1 MKDAERYPGGKLTV
15 TAKVL
20 RSLGHDIGES
30 IVEGPEGLLN
40 LLAGIFDPE
49 GEYGYIPDLALLE
62 LKVREVEKTDLPD
75 FDECNGYWINPSLN
89 VIRTGWRGLTGFF
102 REGEDVVPAPGEC
115 LVLMWKDRRGGIHIE
130 EQRNDLILALKIAA
144 ENLDLR
150 RLSEDTGRGVPSLRG
165 LLYSAE
171 ESGILK
177 RPTSRVRRNY
187 DRIDSNIFP
196 DNKFLAAE
204 TFTLQWHITQACD
217 LHCKHCYDRSNRE
230 YLTFEKAL
238 YVLDQFYEFCI
249 EKGVSGQVSFSGGN
263 PFLHSSFFRIYEEAV
278 KRGFVVA
285 VLGNPVTEERLR
297 ELLSIRK
304 PSFYQV
310 SLEGLKDR
318 NDWVR
323 GEGHFE
329 RTLDFLSLLGR
340 FGIYRMVMLTLTESN
355 FRDVIPLA
363 EQLRRLADTF
373 TFNRLS
379 MVGEGENL
387 RLPPQGEFRIFLEEY
402 LAACNDNVSL
412 SLKDNFFNILR
423 VGKGEPPIGGCT
435 GYGCGAAFN
444 FVSVL
449 PDGEVHACRKFPSLI
464 GNIYEDSLLEIYD
477 SPIADRY
484 REGPSECR
492 DCSLRLVCRGCLAV
506 AYSHKLDPFKDKDP
520 YCFIQDP
527 DR

>member
-1 MKDAERYPGGKLTV
+1 MEDAERSLEEELPVTGKI
-15 TAKVL
+15 L
-20 RSLGHDIGES
+20 RSLGLDPGE
-30 IVEGPEGLLN
+30 IDVKGPEGLMN
-40 LLAGIFDPE
+40 LLAGMFDPE

-62 LKVREVEKTDLPD
+62 LKIREVEKAD
-75 FDECNGYWINPSLN
+75 FPGCDECNGYWINPSLI

-130 EQRNDLILALKIAA
+130 EQRNDLLLALKIAT
-144 ENLDLR
+144 EGLDLR
-150 RLSEDTGRGVPSLRG
+150 TLSEETGVGVLSLRG
-165 LLYSAE
+165 MLHRAE
-171 ESGILK
+171 KSGILK
-177 RPTSRVRRNY
+177 RPPSKIKRNY
-187 DRIDSNIFP
+187 RAAGSDIVSSGDFV
-196 DNKFLAAE
+196 LADI
-204 TFTLQWHITQACD
+204 FTLQWHITQACD
-217 LHCKHCYDRSNRE
+217 LHCRHCYDRSNRE

-238 YVLDQFYEFCI
+238 YVLDQFYAFCR

-285 VLGNPVTEERLR
+285 VLGNPVTEELLR

-329 RTLDFLSLLGR
+329 RTLEFLSLLGR

-363 EQLRRLADTF
+363 EQLRGLADTF

-492 DCSLRLVCRGCLAV
+492 DCSLHLVCRGCMAV
-506 AYSHKLDPFKDKDP
+506 TYSHKLDPFKNRDP